1 MGEGGRYKI
10 VTIDRTLAP
19 RDRYD
24 RTAGGALYY
33 LKYDGKTTD
42 GRLTVTLFFGITDC
56 DIDHINPKLVSTAVN
71 AGITLDELIDMV
83 SHEFTNGKINV
94 CLFDQILFSHIIVLS
109 MNINSNGR
117 TRLSP

>member
-1 MGEGGRYKI
+1 M
-10 VTIDRTLAP
+10 
-19 RDRYD
+19 
-24 RTAGGALYY
+24 
-33 LKYDGKTTD
+33 
-42 GRLTVTLFFGITDC
+42 
-56 DIDHINPKLVSTAVN
+56 STAVN

-94 CLFDQILFSHIIVLS
+94 CLFDQILFSHIIFLF